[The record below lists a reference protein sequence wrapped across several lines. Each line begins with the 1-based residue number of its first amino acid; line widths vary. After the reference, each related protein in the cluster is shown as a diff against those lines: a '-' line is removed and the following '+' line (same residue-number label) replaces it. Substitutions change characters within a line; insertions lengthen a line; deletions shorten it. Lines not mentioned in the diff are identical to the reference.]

1 MPAYVIAE
9 IEVKDPVTYE
19 EYRQVAGPTLAPYGG
34 RFVVRGGAAERLEGE
49 RDPQRIVVLEFP
61 SVERAKAWWA
71 SEEYAGPKAIRQRSA
86 SSRLIV
92 VAGVDDAS

>member
-19 EYRQVAGPTLAPYGG
+19 EYRQVAGPTLAPYVG
-34 RFVVRGGAAERLEGE
+34 RFVVRGAAAERLEGD